1 MAVTQT
7 KTYTVQQ
14 VSDMVGMTRQ
24 ALMTLIKKNKFPF
37 PVIQMGTTWM
47 VPRKAVDK
55 FMEDDSLGF
64 KDLVKGQGGRPVKWV
79 KGEFVTWN
87 YKIPIDL
94 AEAFKVVVD
103 NMNKSLPVP
112 IGLLDAR
119 CLAIQEF
126 IERRPIEGD

>member
-14 VSDMVGMTRQ
+14 VADMVGMARQ
-24 ALMTLIKKNKFPF
+24 ALMQLIKKNKFPF

-55 FMEDDSLGF
+55 FMQDDRF
-64 KDLVKGQGGRPVKWV
+64 DFIDYVKGQGRPRKWV
-79 KGEFVTWN
+79 KGQYTTWN

-94 AEAFKVVVD
+94 AEAFKAVVGEL
-103 NMNKSLPVP
+103 NSSLPAP
-112 IGLLDAR
+112 ISYNDAR
-119 CLAIQEF
+119 LLALQEF
-126 IERRPIEGD
+126 VERRPIEGD